1 MSCPRINIFPAES
14 TLMFVMT
21 VVTLHLVFINSIM
34 RPSSASL
41 LMSSS
46 FMRLVWCLRLKNY
59 FTPSLMPPREHN
71 TSNRCKKT
79 QLARSDEAI
88 NKKVCVT
95 CDPGAFE
102 AGNWKHIARTLVRQ
116 AFVINKYYFFYLLL
130 APLHWLLYFFSVWQ
144 FKRKKKNE
152 KKNDLKV
159 VINLILRSDFRVFT
173 DTLS

>member
-152 KKNDLKV
+152 KKTDLKV

>member
-1 MSCPRINIFPAES
+1 
-14 TLMFVMT
+14 
-21 VVTLHLVFINSIM
+21 
-34 RPSSASL
+34 
-41 LMSSS
+41 
-46 FMRLVWCLRLKNY
+46 
-59 FTPSLMPPREHN
+59 MPPREHN

-152 KKNDLKV
+152 KKTDLKV

>member
-130 APLHWLLYFFSVWQ
+130 APLHWLLYFSVWQ

-159 VINLILRSDFRVFT
+159 VINLILRSDFRVLT